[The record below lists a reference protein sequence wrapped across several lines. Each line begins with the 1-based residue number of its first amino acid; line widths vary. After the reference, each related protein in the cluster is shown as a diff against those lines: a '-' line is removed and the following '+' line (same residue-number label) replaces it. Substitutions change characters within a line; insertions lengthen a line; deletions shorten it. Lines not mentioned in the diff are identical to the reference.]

1 VLPFRVCSPEVFAR
15 AKFSPKSDVF
25 ALGVLAWELFTTG
38 LLPLGT
44 TADKDSVSAAVQRG
58 ERLQQ
63 FLVVFSHYLVR
74 MNRGEAE
81 HQFIEL
87 PTGVDYLQ
95 LSFVLKG
102 QCSEVAREER
112 AGDTPP
118 LPVRGQD

>member
-1 VLPFRVCSPEVFAR
+1 LRP
-15 AKFSPKSDVF
+15 
-25 ALGVLAWELFTTG
+25 VLAHLITAELEWASGGDET
-38 LLPLGT
+38 
-44 TADKDSVSAAVQRG
+44 KRAA
-58 ERLQQ
+58 LQQ
-63 FLVVFSHYLVR
+63 FLAVFSHYLVR
-74 MNRGEAE
+74 INRGEAE